1 MPPLDR
7 TLESFQLTT
16 GAGNRV
22 TLDQLV
28 RRGPAVLVLLGD
40 GEDDPARERMLREL
54 GGEAYAWGARLVV
67 ISSGPSAIGSELAG
81 SGAATWSID
90 AAGAVFGQLGL
101 RRPRRFGRDRAG
113 SGVFVVDSDR
123 IVRLAFV
130 AAPGSSWI
138 PAAVVIARLKR
149 LGAYTPAPGAAPT
162 DPAPE
167 GAGPQDGERERL
179 VREVAGRLGLDA
191 AAVTEVAT
199 ASRFA
204 DLGMATV
211 PDSIIAKDG
220 PLTDDEWD
228 LIRQHP
234 LRSAEMLNS
243 SRMLD
248 GVREIV
254 RASHEHLDG
263 SGYPLGLSGERIP
276 LGARILL
283 VVEAYLAMTQARTYR
298 ALLGMREALDE
309 LRDTAGTLYDPA
321 VVEALAQAVGAR
333 RGSPLARTG

>member
-7 TLESFQLTT
+7 TLASFQLTT

-28 RRGPAVLVLLGD
+28 RRGPAVLALLGD
-40 GEDDPARERMLREL
+40 GGDEPARAQMLRDL

-67 ISSGPSAIGSELAG
+67 VSPGPSEIGSELAG

-90 AAGAVFGQLGL
+90 AEAVAFAAFDLQQQ
-101 RRPRRFGRDRAG
+101 RRFARDRLQ
-113 SGVFVVDSDR
+113 SGVFVIDSDR
-123 IVRLAFV
+123 VVRLAFV
-130 AAPGSSWI
+130 AENGSTWI
-138 PAAVVIARLKR
+138 PATVVIARLKR
-149 LGAYTPAPGAAPT
+149 LGAYAAAGEAPPARNSDPGSHV
-162 DPAPE
+162 
-167 GAGPQDGERERL
+167 GEKEQL
-179 VREVAGRLGLDA
+179 VRAVAGRLGLDA
-191 AAVTEVAT
+191 AMVTEIAT

-220 PLTDDEWD
+220 PLTDEEWD

-234 LRSAEMLNS
+234 LRSAEMLGS

-248 GVREIV
+248 SVREIV

-276 LGARILL
+276 LGARVLL

-321 VVEALAQAVGAR
+321 VVDALERTIGARGGSSLAQAA
-333 RGSPLARTG
+333 